1 MRRATRLAACLL
13 AFILLTACTID
24 RGADGD
30 KKDKGPKAS
39 TKKAD
44 LHTYYKLSDAL
55 YLTVIDG
62 VVNEDRSI
70 KSDGQVYIPYSIA
83 KSLDSRFYYN
93 KTEEQ
98 MIITT
103 PTDVLVYKPNSTEH
117 TVNGAYVSDTV
128 PMFRAFDARLYVSTE
143 VFARYSDVST
153 VLLSG
158 PQRVVLFRNG
168 VAFSSMAATKDTA
181 IRIGT
186 SVEQDIVTE
195 IKAGDRVVS
204 TGENKN
210 GFISVSTSDGQ
221 VGYVALSDVTGPG
234 EWVLQPSTKNYGR
247 IGQPSGSVH
256 LMWHQMW
263 SKLGGTEL
271 RSALQNTQ
279 GINVICPTWFDFK
292 DTDGNITTLADAS
305 YVEEA
310 HRQGILV
317 WALCSDFAADV
328 KGYDILSNT
337 VSRNALEDNLVAET
351 VRVGADGINLDYE
364 FITKDSAP
372 HYLQFI
378 RELYIKCRKNGLSLS
393 TDNFVPNAGKA
404 HYQLADQG
412 YILDYVI
419 FMAYDEHY
427 KGSEA
432 GSVASYPWVESA
444 VKSAVKLVPEEKVVL
459 GIPLFNRVWMTDKD
473 GKLTLESGGMTKITE
488 GAYKNT
494 TPTWDE
500 TCKQYYAEYKLKD
513 VRYQY
518 WIEDAESLKYKLDLI
533 PAYHLAGFA
542 GWKLGL
548 ESSDVWNLLSQY

>member
-1 MRRATRLAACLL
+1 MRRKTRLTACLL
-13 AFILLTACTID
+13 ALVLLTACTID

-30 KKDKGPKAS
+30 KKDQGPKAS
-39 TKKAD
+39 TEKAD
-44 LHTYYKLSDAL
+44 LQTYYKLSDAL

-62 VVNEDRSI
+62 VVNEDRAI
-70 KSDGQVYIPYSIA
+70 KSDGQVYIPYSVA
-83 KSLDSRFYYN
+83 KSLDARFYYN

-117 TVNGAYVSDTV
+117 TVNGLYVSDTV
-128 PMFRAFDARLYVSTE
+128 PMFRAFDSRLYVSTE
-143 VFARYSDVST
+143 VFAEYSDVST

-168 VAFSSMAATKDTA
+168 VAFSSVTAAKDTA

-186 SVEQDIVTE
+186 SFEQDIVTE
-195 IKAGDRVVS
+195 LKAGDRVIS
-204 TGENKN
+204 TGESKN

-221 VGYVALSDVTGPG
+221 SGYVALSDMTEAG
-234 EWVLQPSTKNYGR
+234 EWMLQPSTKNYRR
-247 IGQPSGSVH
+247 IGLPEGTVH

-263 SKLGGTEL
+263 SKLGANDL
-271 RSALQNTQ
+271 RVALSDTQ

-292 DTDGNITTLADAS
+292 DTDGNITTLADES

-310 HRQGILV
+310 HRQGLLV

-328 KGYDILSNT
+328 KGYDILSRT

-351 VRVGADGINLDYE
+351 VRVGADGINLDFE

-412 YILDYVI
+412 YVLDYVI

-444 VKSAVKLVPEEKVVL
+444 VKSAVKLVPAEKVVL

-473 GKLTLESGGMTKITE
+473 GKLTLESGGMTKIAE
-488 GAYKNT
+488 AAYKNA

-500 TCKQYYAEYKLKD
+500 VCKQYYAEYKQND
-513 VRYQY
+513 IRYQY
-518 WIEDAESLKYKLDLI
+518 WIEDKESLKYKLDLI
-533 PAYHLAGFA
+533 PAYHLAGYA

-548 ESSDVWNLLSQY
+548 ESSDVWSLLSQY